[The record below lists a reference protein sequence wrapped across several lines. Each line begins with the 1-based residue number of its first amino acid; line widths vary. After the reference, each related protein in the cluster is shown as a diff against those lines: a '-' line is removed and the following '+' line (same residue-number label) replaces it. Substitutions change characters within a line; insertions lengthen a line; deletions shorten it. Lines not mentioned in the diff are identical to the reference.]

1 MGILTFIKSFIGN
14 EDKSKQN
21 NRNAVTVLE
30 SIPNSKTI
38 GELGAYCPYCRKKLE
53 KKPSRKKKCPH
64 CENYIYSRTR
74 PFDREKILITESQ
87 IDQIEEQWA
96 VINGQHDLYL
106 KEKERKNRIRSQLKV
121 SSGTEPTDDII
132 EWSVLNEQ
140 SKEYAEQ
147 CDWGFYRNKRL
158 EMAKHLQKQ
167 LKLLESLKMYLE
179 VCYIDSNGPQNTS
192 GWSEQMKKKWLQ
204 FSPDNAMIY
213 TGIVKRIDKLVK
225 KLDLNLKNIEAI
237 YLKTASDLGDNLS
250 GIELPVTPESAWED
264 LKIAIEEFNLQN
276 RK

>member
-1 MGILTFIKSFIGN
+1 MEILKFLKTFIGN
-14 EDKSKQN
+14 ENKSNQN
-21 NRNAVTVLE
+21 KRKTSIDLE

-38 GELGAYCPYCRKKLE
+38 GEVDAVCPYCSKKLE

-74 PFDREKILITESQ
+74 PYDKKKILITESE

-96 VINGQHDLYL
+96 IINGQHDLYL
-106 KEKERKNRIRSQLKV
+106 KEKARENRIRSQMKGI
-121 SSGTEPTDDII
+121 SGTEPI
-132 EWSVLNEQ
+132 EEIVEWKVLHEQ
-140 SKEYAEQ
+140 SLEYADQ
-147 CDWGFYRNKRL
+147 CDWGFYRNKKL

-167 LKLLESLKMYLE
+167 SKLLEALKMYFE

-192 GWSEQMKKKWLQ
+192 GWSDHMKNEWLQ
-204 FSPDNAMIY
+204 FSPDNAIIF

-237 YLKTASDLGDNLS
+237 YLEAASKLGDNLT
-250 GIELPVTPESAWED
+250 GIELPVTPKCAWED
-264 LKIAIEEFNLQN
+264 LKCAIEEFNLKN